1 MLPPK
6 ETVPPASVV
15 MLVRLVVAPITPLKA
30 VAPEVLIVSAYA
42 PLMVDEKVILPE
54 AELVSVV
61 VAPKVTGLP

>member
-1 MLPPK
+1 MPPK

-15 MLVRLVVAPITPLKA
+15 ILVRLVVPPITPLKA
-30 VAPEVLIVSAYA
+30 VAPEVFTVSALA
-42 PLMVDEKVILPE
+42 PLMVEEKVMLPE